1 MLDVDSA
8 SVQSHQSDS
17 LYNLVPRDDFW
28 ALELVYIGESHSISS
43 IIALIHSPQTILNI
57 TSISVDRPRS
67 DFFWTTPVLWDNFQH
82 YSSTSSLQCTW
93 IGVYQQVK
101 FTSFSCLTQ
110 WAPQRLNTDII
121 ALISFTQERSMS
133 NLRTLFFLAIGIGII
148 QIQTTASHVIPRPLV
163 PTCKAMFPSSN
174 VSPLDHPFLSV

>member
-8 SVQSHQSDS
+8 SVQSHQLDS
-17 LYNLVPRDDFW
+17 LHNLVPKDNFQV
-28 ALELVYIGESHSISS
+28 LELVYISESHSISS

-67 DFFWTTPVLWDNFQH
+67 DSFGQSQYPGT
-82 YSSTSSLQCTW
+82 TSSH
-93 IGVYQQVK
+93 VYQQVK

-110 WAPQRLNTDII
+110 WAPQRLDTFII

-133 NLRTLFFLAIGIGII
+133 NLRTLFFLTIDIGII
-148 QIQTTASHVIPRPLV
+148 QIQTTTSYVIPRPLV
-163 PTCKAMFPSSN
+163 PACMVMSTPGFYPWK
-174 VSPLDHPFLSV
+174 LH